1 MFRSSF
7 ADTIIA
13 VSTPPGRGGIGI
25 VRLSG
30 PEALSISL
38 TFFSPGRKL
47 RRIPSHRAVFG
58 RLVDPANGSAFDEAV
73 LLYFQKPRSYTR
85 EDVVE
90 MSLHGNPIVLEEA
103 VRLGI
108 AAGARPARPGE
119 FTMRACLNGRYDLVQ
134 AEAVNDL
141 IRAESRAA
149 AKLAW
154 TQVEGGLSGKIL
166 SLRRGLIELLADLEA
181 SIEFPEEGLSAAKSS
196 TIARTSGLIAE
207 IEKLVASHD
216 TGKAI
221 FEGVSVA
228 IVGQANVGKST
239 LFNAFLGEERA
250 IVAPE
255 PGTTRDYLKERL
267 RIKDQAFTLI
277 DMAGL
282 GRPASE
288 VEKEGVRRGK
298 QLAQRSD
305 GLLILLDASKEA
317 RPEDFS
323 LLADYRDRK
332 ALLIFNKIDLPKKM
346 DTEKIRKTF
355 PGLPSIEISALKR
368 TNIRRLLNKVHVV
381 FAPRVP
387 DSGEIVFHERQKF
400 LLESVLRHLRSALT
414 SLEEGQSE
422 EVPAEAVREAV
433 PLIGQLT
440 GDIGA
445 EEVIGDIFNRFCVG
459 K

>member
-25 VRLSG
+25 IRLSG
-30 PEALSISL
+30 PEALPISL
-38 TFFSPGRKL
+38 TFFRPGRKL
-47 RRIPSHRAVFG
+47 RRIPPHRAIFG
-58 RLVDPANGSAFDEAV
+58 RLVDPANGNPFDEAV
-73 LLYFQKPRSYTR
+73 LLYFREPRSYTR

-90 MSLHGNPIVLEEA
+90 ISGHGNPIVLEEA
-103 VRLGI
+103 VRFGV

-119 FTMRACLNGRYDLVQ
+119 FTLRACLNGRYDLVQ

-154 TQVEGGLSGKIL
+154 AQVEGGLSGRIL

-196 TIARTSGLIAE
+196 IIARTSGLISE
-207 IEKLVASHD
+207 IEKLIATYE

-221 FEGVSVA
+221 LEGVSIA
-228 IVGQANVGKST
+228 IVGRANVGKST

-255 PGTTRDYLKERL
+255 PGTTRDYLKERI
-267 RIKDQAFTLI
+267 RIKDQTFTLI

-288 VEKEGVRRGK
+288 VEKEGVRRSK
-298 QLAQRSD
+298 QLAVRSA
-305 GLLILLDASKEA
+305 GLLIILDASKEA
-317 RPEDFS
+317 RPDDLS
-323 LLADYRDRK
+323 LLAEYRGRK
-332 ALLIFNKIDLPKKM
+332 ALLVFNKIDLPEKM
-346 DTEKIRKTF
+346 DTERIRKAF
-355 PGLPSIEISALKR
+355 PGFPSIKISALKR
-368 TNIRRLLNKVHVV
+368 TNIRRLLNKVHAV
-381 FAPRVP
+381 FAPCVP
-387 DSGEIVFHERQKF
+387 DSGEIVFHERQKL
-400 LLESVLRHLRSALT
+400 LLESVSKHLRLALT
-414 SLEEGQSE
+414 SLKEGQSE

-440 GDIGA
+440 GEIGA